1 MKHILL
7 RLLVFLLVLVLVG
20 CDHNVKQEKAA
31 FDNQMKI
38 VEQQEKAYYDGLEE
52 VDLSQLKMINRTDA
66 TEDNKALIKNK
77 KAAIKHIL
85 QPKFKAYQKAAK
97 QLPTTNREL
106 VALKTAY
113 LEAIEKKGK
122 SLEETECYVT
132 LCLQLIESNESILSY
147 TQQFDAQRAKVETLI
162 KASTTSQNGENESY
176 LLEQYLI
183 DQHTQIKTVAEAV
196 LEENDEMKQSKKI
209 NQDVIPRI
217 EQSIKSLNQLHIDDP
232 FVNKARQ
239 HAIQMYYELDSF
251 YKMRA
256 KSVAYSQRLSKMN
269 IKQIIKTPDEL
280 ENYEKKYND
289 KNDEIESHLH

>member
-147 TQQFDAQRAKVETLI
+147 TQLFDAQRAKVETLI

-183 DQHTQIKTVAEAV
+183 DQHTQIKTVAEGV
-196 LEENDEMKQSKKI
+196 LEENDEMGQFKKI
-209 NQDVIPRI
+209 NKDVIPRI

>member
-122 SLEETECYVT
+122 LLEETECYVT

-147 TQQFDAQRAKVETLI
+147 TQLFDAQRAKVETLI
-162 KASTTSQNGENESY
+162 KAATTSQNGENESY

-183 DQHTQIKTVAEAV
+183 DQHTQIKTVAEGV